1 MLTKVR
7 YLRYAMF
14 AAPHWVVG
22 FGRSFRKGAEAL
34 CHKVHSFFYALH
46 FSMVGGVMGSR
57 EACRF
62 LFPVD
67 QPVTSSAAQSLVASV
82 GGLTLPKRSNP

>member
-22 FGRSFRKGAEAL
+22 FGRSFGSGTEAL
-34 CHKVHSFFYALH
+34 CHKVHSFFYA
-46 FSMVGGVMGSR
+46 FTSMVGGVRGSLCLP
-57 EACRF
+57 AQN
-62 LFPVD
+62 PVD
-67 QPVTSSAAQSLVASV
+67 QPVTSFHRQNSLVASD
-82 GGLTLPKRSNP
+82 GGFKSLFWSLS